1 MKKMFS
7 NLSTEKKLGLLAL
20 VLGFFATFAGSPYNN
35 TRITL
40 NAKDLAVIAEKDAD
54 NVSVQQIADWIIKGN
69 SDFRVIDTRSAKE
82 YAEYHIP
89 VAQNVPLTEL
99 MDQNF
104 YPTDKIILYSDN
116 GEKAA
121 QGWFLLKAKKFKA
134 VYILKGG
141 LNEWKNQIL
150 FPKMPANPTP
160 EQQASFDKIKEVS
173 KYFGGTP
180 QTGGSEEENQPSI
193 KNLPKLQLPAN
204 VPADGAPKKRRK
216 EGC

>member
-1 MKKMFS
+1 MKKRFS
-7 NLSTEKKLGLLAL
+7 NLSIEKKLGLLAL
-20 VLGFFATFAGSPYNN
+20 ILGFIATFAGSPYNKN
-35 TRITL
+35 RITL
-40 NAKDLAVIAEKDAD
+40 NAKDLALIAEKDAD
-54 NVSVQQIADWIIKGN
+54 NVSVQQVADWIIKGN

-82 YAEYHIP
+82 YGEYHIP
-89 VAQNVPLTEL
+89 VAQNITLTEL
-99 MDQNF
+99 TDQNF

-141 LNEWKNQIL
+141 LNEWKDQIL
-150 FPKMPANPTP
+150 FPKLPANPTP
-160 EQQASFDKIKEVS
+160 EEQASFNKIKEVS

-180 QTGGSEEENQPSI
+180 QTGGTEEENQPTV
-193 KNLPKLQLPAN
+193 KNLPKLQLPA
-204 VPADGAPKKRRK
+204 AAPTEGPPKRRRK